1 MEIEEN
7 VKDRRITF
15 YLRRD
20 EIELTNNLSF
30 VHLVMMKYD
39 GEENVCES
47 FHYPGNDEYIKITI
61 SFPDWSASSN
71 AMAHCK
77 QNVSSTGDVKNRY
90 KGALPKA
97 DPRGFMAD
105 SLLEKAL
112 ANKRR

>member
-7 VKDRRITF
+7 VKDRMITF

-20 EIELTNNLSF
+20 EVELMNNLSF

-39 GEENVCES
+39 GGEEACES
-47 FHYPGNDEYIKITI
+47 FHYPGNDEYIKITV

-77 QNVSSTGDVKNRY
+77 QNVSSTGNVKKSY

-97 DPRGFMAD
+97 DPSGFMAGF
-105 SLLEKAL
+105 LLEKAL
-112 ANKRR
+112 ENKRR